1 MRACEKVE
9 HAELKKNSSAY
20 SAPTSPF
27 SVRAGVI
34 SNRPCEHIIVLKNP
48 TQLSFSFYD
57 FSVIYYDF
65 FKTALGGNL
74 IDFEKFR
81 G

>member
-1 MRACEKVE
+1 M
-9 HAELKKNSSAY
+9 KNPIVLDSKWVDLY
-20 SAPTSPF
+20 T
-27 SVRAGVI
+27 
-34 SNRPCEHIIVLKNP
+34 EHIIVLKNP

-65 FKTALGGNL
+65 FKTVLGGNL

-81 G
+81 GWYRLFHRVGDYVVHPS